1 MIDWLVEKADRL
13 AGTIFAAI
21 VGVAASQLQAFVQAY
36 LQRLGGHLDE
46 ARRMARELESQGSA
60 GAAGDAPP
68 AEQVTTMLT
77 QRIAELE
84 SAIRAIEQANPY
96 MKPIAFFTHMDAEI
110 AAAAGLNFV
119 PALPLDPPGI
129 TYALAGAVLGW
140 VVWELL
146 KWPAKA
152 TLFGRRGSAT
162 TT

>member
-1 MIDWLVEKADRL
+1 MGWILEKADRL
-13 AGTIFAAI
+13 AGTIFAAF

-46 ARRMARELESQGSA
+46 ARRMARELGKPG
-60 GAAGDAPP
+60 GATGDAAPS
-68 AEQVTTMLT
+68 EQVTVMLE

-96 MKPIAFFTHMDAEI
+96 LKPIAFFTHMDAEI
-110 AAAAGLNFV
+110 AAAAGANFV
-119 PALPLDPPGI
+119 PALPLDAPGV

-140 VVWELL
+140 IVWELF

-152 TLFGRRGSAT
+152 ALSGRRRNTAMT
-162 TT
+162 A